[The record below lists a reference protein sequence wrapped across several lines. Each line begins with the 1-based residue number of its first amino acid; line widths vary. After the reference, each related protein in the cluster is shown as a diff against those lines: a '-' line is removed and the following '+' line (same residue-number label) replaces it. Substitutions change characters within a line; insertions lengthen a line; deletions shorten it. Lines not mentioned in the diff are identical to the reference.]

1 MAKKILLRFNI
12 SMLTVTDNTR
22 RPSFHGLTSK
32 LAKNMHPV
40 GDIIELYEKEK
51 ARTNGIV
58 GTIPPEW
65 VARIPYRKRRE
76 AVKSILNA
84 FSLAAKDPQLSSD
97 GNLKQI
103 FLPVVQALKKYR
115 VIKSADDFNAKY
127 LGSGAYGE
135 VYKVSV
141 NGQNYAMKSFYS
153 FWEQNSKNVDG
164 NFVEQAA
171 ALFINKHYPNK
182 NWSKFYFGDLG
193 AKTMFSK
200 FSSYEN
206 LYRGKQANVEE
217 SGLVLNADHFA
228 DYNVKGKRCV
238 DFGHLE
244 FFEQALNKTHRY
256 VCKTAMRS
264 QASVLKLLEQTLS
277 WKSSGMADDRIQGCI
292 LALRYL
298 DTPLKNRILPR
309 ILPVI
314 NEKNALVLSKSIT
327 FIPKAR
333 RESVFERLIALG
345 NDEVHVNLAK
355 NIVLLQKPE
364 VSFALLS
371 SMQNRDV
378 DRQLAKYLYV
388 LATKE
393 RVKYFEHFLSLD
405 DNGLNK
411 ILAGSLS
418 SLPKNVQS
426 VYLLK
431 LLEKPEMFNSVLQN
445 STGLSHRAFDVFNE
459 WITQK
464 GIF

>member
-1 MAKKILLRFNI
+1 
-12 SMLTVTDNTR
+12 MLTVTDNTR

-40 GDIIELYEKEK
+40 GDIIALYEKEK

-65 VARIPYRKRRE
+65 VARIPYKKRRE
-76 AVKSILNA
+76 AVKTILNA
-84 FSLAAKDPQLSSD
+84 FSFAGKDPQLSSD
-97 GNLKQI
+97 GDLRRI
-103 FLPVVQALKKYR
+103 FLPVVQALKKYK
-115 VIKSADDFNAKY
+115 VIKSTDDFGAKY
-127 LGSGAYGE
+127 LDSGAYGE

-153 FWEQNSKNVDG
+153 FWEQNNKNADG

-182 NWSKFYFGDLG
+182 NWSKFYFGDFR
-193 AKTMFSK
+193 ARTMFSK

-244 FFEQALNKTHRY
+244 FLEQAMNKTQRY
-256 VCKTAMRS
+256 VCKKAMRS
-264 QASVLKLLEQTLS
+264 QNTVFKLLEQALS
-277 WKSSGMADDRIQGCI
+277 WKSSQMRDDRIQGCI
-292 LALRYL
+292 LSLQYL
-298 DTPLKNRILPR
+298 DTPSKNRILPR
-309 ILPVI
+309 IMPVI
-314 NEKNALVLSKSIT
+314 NEKNALALSKLIT
-327 FIPKAR
+327 FVPKIY
-333 RESVFERLIALG
+333 RETIFERLILLG
-345 NDEVHVNLAK
+345 NDEIHVNLAK

-364 VSFALLS
+364 VSFSLLS
-371 SMQNRDV
+371 SRQNKDV

-388 LATKE
+388 LEPKE
-393 RVKYFEHFLSLD
+393 RIKYFEQFLSQGD
-405 DNGLNK
+405 EVLNAV
-411 ILAGSLS
+411 LAGALS
-418 SLPKNVQS
+418 SLQKNVQS
-426 VYLLK
+426 VYMLK
-431 LLEKPEMFNSVLQN
+431 LLETPGAFNPVLQN
-445 STGLSHRAFDVFNE
+445 LPRLSHRAFDVLNE
-459 WITQK
+459 WMVQK